1 MTLLIEEQTKYLE
14 PYRGKGRRNPR
25 AVIKPYVSKWILYH
39 YGYKEAFFFF
49 SNLKIQK
56 WPNFCQLEMD
66 EIGTRVSFFLKK
78 SRHENGSATNIQ

>member
-1 MTLLIEEQTKYLE
+1 M
-14 PYRGKGRRNPR
+14 
-25 AVIKPYVSKWILYH
+25 VIKRH
-39 YGYKEAFFFF
+39 FFFF

-78 SRHENGSATNIQ
+78 SRHENGSATNI